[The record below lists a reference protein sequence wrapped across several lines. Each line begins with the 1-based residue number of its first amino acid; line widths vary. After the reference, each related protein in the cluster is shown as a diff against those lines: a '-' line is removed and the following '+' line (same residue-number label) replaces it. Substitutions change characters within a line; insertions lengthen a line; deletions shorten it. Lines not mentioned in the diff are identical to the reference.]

1 MNPRTKLKNIER
13 NTKISST
20 REGKIHSVSQLIK
33 ITKHAKKREHMT
45 HNEENYQSIEKDPEM
60 TQVIELVD
68 KHTKILIK
76 IYYIHKK
83 EKNMSTTGKT

>member
-1 MNPRTKLKNIER
+1 
-13 NTKISST
+13 
-20 REGKIHSVSQLIK
+20 
-33 ITKHAKKREHMT
+33 MT

-76 IYYIHKK
+76 IYYIDKK

>member
-1 MNPRTKLKNIER
+1 
-13 NTKISST
+13 
-20 REGKIHSVSQLIK
+20 
-33 ITKHAKKREHMT
+33 MT

-68 KHTKILIK
+68 KHTKIVIK

-83 EKNMSTTGKT
+83 DREKCEHIRKDIKRGSNIYFREAKQSLR